1 MAVIAVTMA
10 VIAVTMAVIAVA
22 LLIILHSKALNPCFF
37 LLDLIRF
44 H

>member
-22 LLIILHSKALNPCFF
+22 LPLILHSKALNPCWFF
-37 LLDLIRF
+37 VRF
-44 H
+44 N

>member
-22 LLIILHSKALNPCFF
+22 LPLNLINKQFNPCLFF
-37 LLDLIRF
+37 VRF
-44 H
+44 N

>member
-22 LLIILHSKALNPCFF
+22 LLLTLHSKALNPCLFF
-37 LLDLIRF
+37 VRF
-44 H
+44 N

>member
-22 LLIILHSKALNPCFF
+22 LPLNLQNKQFNPCLFF
-37 LLDLIRF
+37 VRF
-44 H
+44 N